1 MNKKYFF
8 IVVLVCLSCVALAQK
23 KRVLFTIDDSPY
35 YTDEFVR
42 VYNKNLDLVKDEEQK
57 DIDNYLDLYLGY
69 KLKVKKAYSL
79 GLDKELKYQNE
90 LSDYRKQ
97 LVKNYI
103 SDTEITYELVREA
116 YDRSLKEIRASHI
129 LVALDP
135 SASPEDTLQA
145 YRRIQAIR
153 QHVIKG
159 ESFERL
165 AEENSDDPSAIESRG
180 DLGYFSVFKM
190 VYPFESAAYKTK
202 IGEISEI
209 VRTRFGYHIVKV
221 NDIRDNRGQ
230 ITVAHI
236 MIGKTKDDDRSRRDA
251 LSKIGTIHRKLE
263 QGESFEAL
271 ARQFSEDKNTA
282 EQGGNL
288 GTITSGQ
295 LNSLIFEDAAFSI
308 ENVGE
313 YTKPIETEFGWH
325 IIKLIEK
332 YPQKPFEE
340 AEKDI
345 RLKLQTNERAKVVDQ
360 IMVSR
365 LKKKYKPKI
374 DYTLLRSVVDLVVTE
389 SYYAENFTIP
399 QNTTEFNKTSIA
411 IGKKKIAATEF
422 LTFIKNEQDR
432 KQRVQPLELLK
443 GQLVTDFVSFSLTE
457 HHDQNLENEF
467 PEFKY
472 IMDEYREG
480 LLLFDLMEKEIWEKA
495 QNDTLALEKFYH
507 QNPGKYYWSKRL
519 KAVVASSVNKKF
531 VEQTKQYFE
540 QEKSVDFIKQELN
553 KDAVVNIMIDE
564 GFYEQKSNGLPK
576 DYDLSV
582 GVSQVYKEGD
592 YYYVILGKEII
603 PPFMKTFEE
612 AKNKVI
618 NDYQEYLESTW
629 IDSLKEE
636 FKCKIN
642 KKAMKK
648 VKKQLGLWE
657 DF

>member
-8 IVVLVCLSCVALAQK
+8 IVVFLCFSCLALAQK
-23 KRVLFTIDDSPY
+23 KRVLFTIDDAPY

-42 VYNKNLDLVKDEEQK
+42 VYNKNLDLVRDEEQK
-57 DIDNYLDLYLGY
+57 DVDNYLDLYLGY
-69 KLKVKKAYSL
+69 KLKVKKAYNL

-90 LSDYRKQ
+90 LRSYRQQ
-97 LVKNYI
+97 LAKNYI
-103 SDTEITYELVREA
+103 SDTEITDELIQEA

-129 LVALDP
+129 LVAVDP

-145 YRRIQAIR
+145 YKRIQAIR
-153 QHVIKG
+153 QHAIKG

-165 AEENSDDPSAIESRG
+165 AQENSDDPSAVENSG

-202 IGEISEI
+202 VGEVSQIA
-209 VRTRFGYHIVKV
+209 RTRFGYHIIKV

-230 ITVAHI
+230 VTVAHI
-236 MIGKTKDDDRSRRDA
+236 MIGKTKDDDLSRRNA
-251 LSKIGTIHRKLE
+251 LGKIGTIHRKLE
-263 QGESFEAL
+263 QGELFEAL

-282 EQGGNL
+282 ERSGNL

-295 LNSLIFEDAAFSI
+295 LNSVIFEDAAFSI

-332 YPQKPFEE
+332 HPLKTFEE
-340 AEKDI
+340 AQKDI
-345 RLKLQTNERAKVVDQ
+345 SLKLQTGERAKVADQ

-374 DYTLLRSVVDLVVTE
+374 DHTSLRSVVEFFVTE
-389 SYYAENFTIP
+389 SYYSESFTIP
-399 QNTTEFNKTSIA
+399 QNTTDFNKAVIT
-411 IGKKKIAATEF
+411 IGKKKINATEF
-422 LTFIKNEQDR
+422 LQFIQNEQDR

-443 GQLVTDFVSFSLTE
+443 EQLITDFVNFSLIE
-457 HHDQNLENEF
+457 HRDENLENEF

-472 IMDEYREG
+472 VMDEYREG

-495 QNDTLALEKFYH
+495 QNDTLSLEKFY
-507 QNPGKYYWSKRL
+507 QENRDKYRWNKRL
-519 KAVVASSVNKKF
+519 NAIVASSVNKKF
-531 VEQTKQYFE
+531 VEQTKKYFE
-540 QEKSVDFIKQELN
+540 QEKSVDFIKSELN
-553 KDAVVNIMIDE
+553 KDAVVNIMIDQ
-564 GFYEQKSNGLPK
+564 GFYEEKSNGLPK
-576 DYDLSV
+576 DYKLSV
-582 GVSQVYKEGD
+582 GVSDVYKEGD

-603 PPFMKTFEE
+603 PSSMKTFEE

-618 NDYQEYLESTW
+618 NDYQEQLESTW
-629 IDSLKEE
+629 VDSLKEE

-642 KKAMKK
+642 KKVLKK
-648 VKKQLGLWE
+648 VKKQLDLW
-657 DF
+657 